1 MPKKGDQPSSR
12 RVDFYLALV
21 IAVLLIGSLLSQEY
35 FDIPYQVITA
45 LIAVFLLLKLFNIVK
60 KQGTSF
66 ADYMT
71 LVIILIFGIL
81 HAMFKHNLNATI
93 LSVMV
98 VVFLY
103 SVGMTPSVK
112 HLTKTHNVSKFIAN
126 YVFFVILIIFLF
138 AGAYMMN
145 PSHFTLD
152 DRPTQMTFQN
162 SFYFSTMTFTT
173 VGYGDIAPTR
183 INRTLASFE
192 AILALVLNIAF
203 IGYILSSHKLSLGT

>member
-93 LSVMV
+93 LSVMD

-112 HLTKTHNVSKFIAN
+112 H
-126 YVFFVILIIFLF
+126 
-138 AGAYMMN
+138 
-145 PSHFTLD
+145 
-152 DRPTQMTFQN
+152 
-162 SFYFSTMTFTT
+162 
-173 VGYGDIAPTR
+173 
-183 INRTLASFE
+183 
-192 AILALVLNIAF
+192 
-203 IGYILSSHKLSLGT
+203 